1 MGLVLICAAR
11 IVTVRCRMIMCL
23 LAIVT
28 ITGAKSIAGF
38 GIGPAV
44 HLNTD
49 GTAELA
55 ELGQRSDGTPLG

>member
-1 MGLVLICAAR
+1 
-11 IVTVRCRMIMCL
+11 MIMCL
-23 LAIVT
+23 PAIVT
-28 ITGAKSIAGF
+28 IIGAKSIAAF

-49 GTAELA
+49 GTVQLA